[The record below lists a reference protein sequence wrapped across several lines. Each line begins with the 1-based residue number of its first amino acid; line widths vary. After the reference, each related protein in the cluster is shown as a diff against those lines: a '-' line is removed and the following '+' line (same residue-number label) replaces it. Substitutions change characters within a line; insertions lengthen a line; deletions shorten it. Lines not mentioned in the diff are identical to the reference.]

1 MNRQQRRKIEKQL
14 AKVDPKLIEEI
25 QKQAFVKGAKVGM
38 ELMEDGLKK
47 EFGFGKKRLARLA
60 QTIEKQILESEE
72 DETTNS

>member
-1 MNRQQRRKIEKQL
+1 MNRQQRRQL

-60 QTIEKQILESEE
+60 QTIEKQILEDEE
-72 DETTNS
+72 NS

>member
-1 MNRQQRRKIEKQL
+1 MNREQRRQL

-72 DETTNS
+72 DETANS